1 MNRIITTFFSH
12 TSSFLLLAS
21 VLLVIGAVNGR
32 RLVDQRTLEKDL
44 FVATNYVTQP
54 NEQTRHIKEEHEEE
68 HEQEELSRKADNDD
82 DLEDIIDYHK
92 FETATHSP
100 DSFNVSTITDGED
113 TSTIAAALGVFK
125 NVS

>member
-32 RLVDQRTLEKDL
+32 ILADQRTLEKDL

-100 DSFNVSTITDGED
+100 IRSTSAPLLMEKIPPQLLRLLVS
-113 TSTIAAALGVFK
+113 SRM
-125 NVS
+125 